1 MKKLHLFTLLLVS
14 VLLLSS
20 CGQNT
25 EQIVAFQNE
34 LYATVNRIET
44 LHNDLNQLD
53 VTAYDAVDT
62 ALEKLSGLD
71 AAFKELADIDIADEE
86 YAYLSDLAKEG
97 SDYMSQAY
105 ELFEKAYTAEPFD
118 EANAD
123 LAYKYLERATTR
135 IRVIVSMIHGEVP
148 DGVIVH

>member
-1 MKKLHLFTLLLVS
+1 MKKLHLITLLLVS

-20 CGQNT
+20 CSQNT

-62 ALEKLSGLD
+62 ALEKLSGLN